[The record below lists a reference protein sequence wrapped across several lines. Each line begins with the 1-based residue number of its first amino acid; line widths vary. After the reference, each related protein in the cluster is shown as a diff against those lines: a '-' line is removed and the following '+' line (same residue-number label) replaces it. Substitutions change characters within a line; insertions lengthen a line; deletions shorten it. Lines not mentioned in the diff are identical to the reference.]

1 MTILEEL
8 EVYKRKG
15 KKSKQAGSGPA
26 TILAV
31 SSDDKA
37 VLQVSKAGK
46 VVLRSIKEN
55 GSEESQVLWQ
65 MENCHG
71 DMIKSVC
78 FIDNKTLVTCSKDEC
93 SVWTT
98 SS

>member
-15 KKSKQAGSGPA
+15 KKSKQSGSGPA
-26 TILAV
+26 TILEV

-46 VVLRSIKEN
+46 VVLKSIKEN
-55 GSEESQVLWQ
+55 GSEE
-65 MENCHG
+65 N
-71 DMIKSVC
+71 
-78 FIDNKTLVTCSKDEC
+78 
-93 SVWTT
+93 
-98 SS
+98 

>member
-8 EVYKRKG
+8 EAYKRKG
-15 KKSKQAGSGPA
+15 KKSKHVGNGSA

-46 VVLRSIKEN
+46 VVLKSIKEN
-55 GSEESQVLWQ
+55 GSEES
-65 MENCHG
+65 
-71 DMIKSVC
+71 
-78 FIDNKTLVTCSKDEC
+78 
-93 SVWTT
+93 
-98 SS
+98 